1 MKLARTSTTAGVIFA
16 AVLIGTTVAGCGGD
30 KDKDSKSDSSSSSS
44 SSTSS
49 STAAE
54 TSSSAASTPAAEGTD
69 YSALLIKASD
79 IDPSFT
85 DAGPP
90 ILNPNGVPGVGTGF
104 INAGKNETIYDTIV
118 VTDDAEAAAQGLE
131 GLKSELPKKVTG
143 APQPADVG
151 TGGTMATGTSPDG
164 TKAITIVMFT
174 EDRAVV
180 NLELESAPGDIVQP
194 GTAVAIA
201 KMQEEAVAKGLAG

>member
-1 MKLARTSTTAGVIFA
+1 MNLARTSTTAGVILA
-16 AVLIGTTVAGCGGD
+16 AVLIGTTAAGCGG
-30 KDKDSKSDSSSSSS
+30 DKDSKSDSSSSSS
-44 SSTSS
+44 SS
-49 STAAE
+49 STAAAAE

-85 DAGPP
+85 TAGPP

-104 INAGKNETIYDTIV
+104 LNAGKNETIYDTIV
-118 VTDDAEAAAQGLE
+118 VTDDAAAAAQGLE

-151 TGGTMATGTSPDG
+151 TGGTLATGTSPDG
-164 TKAITIVMFT
+164 SKAITIVMFT

-180 NLELESAPGDIVQP
+180 NLEFESAPADVVQP
-194 GTAVAIA
+194 ETAVAIA
-201 KMQEEAVAKGLAG
+201 KMQQEAVAKGLAG